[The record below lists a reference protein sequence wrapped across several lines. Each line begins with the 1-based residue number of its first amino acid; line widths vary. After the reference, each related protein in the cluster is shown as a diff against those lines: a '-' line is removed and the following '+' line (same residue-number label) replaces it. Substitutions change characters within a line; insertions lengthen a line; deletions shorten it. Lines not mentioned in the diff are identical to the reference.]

1 MTPQEHQLIVGMF
14 AKHLQMI
21 KALTEA
27 MKSHNL
33 LERGD
38 FQAFMSATV
47 TFAGTSDDLIDATDR
62 QYREI
67 ATALKI
73 DLPKLV

>member
-1 MTPQEHQLIVGMF
+1 MVGMF

-21 KALTEA
+21 RALTEA
-27 MKSHNL
+27 LKSHNI

-38 FQAFMSATV
+38 FKAFMSATV
-47 TFAGTSDDLIDATDR
+47 TFAGTSDNLIDETGAE
-62 QYREI
+62 YREI

-73 DLPKLV
+73 DLPKLI